1 MFLSP
6 HGQSEGQS
14 GGQCSC
20 HPMGS
25 LRDRVEVS
33 VLGQRAGTG
42 QRSCHPMG
50 SLRDRVEVSVLVTP
64 RAI

>member
-1 MFLSP
+1 MEVSVL
-6 HGQSEGQS
+6 GQRAGTGQRS
-14 GGQCSC
+14 G

-42 QRSCHPMG
+42 QCSGHPTG
-50 SLRDRVEVSVLVTP
+50 SLRDKALSEVSVP
-64 RAI
+64 